1 MNGSVIVFRDGQSL
15 VLRRE
20 GLIYLPLSSSCCQN
34 SHSSCR
40 THHTVQL
47 SASIAIA
54 KRSLRILSFTIKAL
68 IIIPALSACS
78 ACLVTYR
85 GRRKKRG
92 LGSSFPSDSQGA
104 VRDSAAQSHATALA
118 GGVEN

>member
-1 MNGSVIVFRDGQSL
+1 MNGSAIVFRDSQSL
-15 VLRRE
+15 V
-20 GLIYLPLSSSCCQN
+20 PSSSRCQN

-47 SASIAIA
+47 STSIAIA

-68 IIIPALSACS
+68 IIIPALFACS

-85 GRRKKRG
+85 GMRKKRG
-92 LGSSFPSDSQGA
+92 LGSSFPSRLPGSC
-104 VRDSAAQSHATALA
+104 S
-118 GGVEN
+118 